1 LSFQD
6 VVSADQPVRPRMT
19 SDSETSHVTLATEL
33 QNPVDAPVSVTS
45 VGEPEAVKSPVTF
58 PPAVEAVP
66 LPKPDS
72 SPTADEAPIPV
83 VNVIKSEAA
92 QELDIGLDTN
102 QTQDTEQ
109 RDTDMDV
116 DEELLSLIAD
126 DLPSRHSQ
134 NMLRKQ
140 EPPPTEIKLSP
151 SFHAPLKHEP
161 VLSTLP
167 PSHPSPGP
175 SSFTIKSERIST
187 LSPDAMAFSRD
198 PEVSTLKPEERP
210 PQKKKVNQSVL
221 GFLLIF

>member
-1 LSFQD
+1 
-6 VVSADQPVRPRMT
+6 
-19 SDSETSHVTLATEL
+19 
-33 QNPVDAPVSVTS
+33 
-45 VGEPEAVKSPVTF
+45 VKSPVIF

-66 LPKPDS
+66 LPKPDG
-72 SPTADEAPIPV
+72 SPRVDEAPIPV

-92 QELDIGLDTN
+92 QELDVPMDAN

-140 EPPPTEIKLSP
+140 EPSPSEIKHPP
-151 SFHAPLKHEP
+151 SSHAPSKQEP

-175 SSFTIKSERIST
+175 TPFTIKSEKVST
-187 LSPDAMAFSRD
+187 LSPDAAAFTRD
-198 PEVSTLKPEERP
+198 PEASTLKPEERP

-221 GFLLIF
+221 GFCLSF